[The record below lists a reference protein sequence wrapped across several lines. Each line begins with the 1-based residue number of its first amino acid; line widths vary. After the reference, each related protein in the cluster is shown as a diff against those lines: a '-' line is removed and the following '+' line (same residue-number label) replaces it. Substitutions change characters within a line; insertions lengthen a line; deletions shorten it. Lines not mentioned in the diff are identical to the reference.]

1 MTQTKPPSAKR
12 KKRTSKGTLA
22 VIGALLMMS
31 AALRLATE
39 AGQVV
44 ASEGIDAPTAADDP
58 QASAMDLSRPEQMDA
73 ALEAI
78 KKREAKLIAREAE
91 IDEREASISKAETSI
106 KAELAKLKTAE
117 ENLRRTIERASAAA
131 EEDISQ
137 LTEVYATM
145 KPKQAAALFEQM
157 DSNFAAG
164 FLARMAA
171 DNAARIMAGM
181 TPEKAYEIS
190 VVLAGRNADIP
201 LD

>member
-12 KKRTSKGTLA
+12 NRRTSKSTLA
-22 VIGALLMMS
+22 VIGALLLMS
-31 AALRLATE
+31 AAIRLATE

-44 ASEGIDAPTAADDP
+44 ANESSDAPTAADAS
-58 QASAMDLSRPEQMDA
+58 QSSAMDLSRPEQMDA

-78 KKREAKLIAREAE
+78 KKREAKLIDREAE

-106 KAELAKLKTAE
+106 KTELAKLKTAE
-117 ENLRRTIERASAAA
+117 ENLKRTIERASAAA

-137 LTEVYATM
+137 LTDVYATM

-171 DNAARIMAGM
+171 NNAARIMAGM

>member
-1 MTQTKPPSAKR
+1 MTQPKPPSAKR

-44 ASEGIDAPTAADDP
+44 ASEGIDAPAAADDP

-78 KKREAKLIAREAE
+78 KKREAKLIDREAE

-117 ENLRRTIERASAAA
+117 ENLRQTIERASAAA

-137 LTEVYATM
+137 LTDVYATM